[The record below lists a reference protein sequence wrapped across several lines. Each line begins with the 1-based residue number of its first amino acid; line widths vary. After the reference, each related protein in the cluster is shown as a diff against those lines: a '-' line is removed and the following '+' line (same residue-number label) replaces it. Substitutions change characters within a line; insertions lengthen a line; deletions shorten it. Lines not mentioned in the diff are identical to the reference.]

1 MYRKNANSWLKH
13 WDFILLDLIAL
24 QIAYIFS
31 CVIRNGWAEPFQSKI
46 YLTIDIVI
54 CFADICALYF
64 LESHHGIMRRGYFLE
79 FRNVVHHVTMIA
91 VIEVCYLF
99 LSKNGEEFS
108 RISFVVFY
116 ISGILLVYAE
126 RILWKQYLLHYNKN
140 FAQKRKMIAVLTSH
154 NAKSLIEQALDTQY
168 KEWEIVGIVLADR
181 SDMVDSDILGIPVV
195 CKAEEIPDYIQTKWI
210 DSIWIH
216 LERKYQ
222 LPLDLVNTCIEMG
235 VTVHNTLINVDT
247 YS

>member
-31 CVIRNGWAEPFQSKI
+31 CIMRNGWTEPFQSKI

-79 FRNVVHHVTMIA
+79 FRNVAYHVTMIA

-116 ISGILLVYAE
+116 ISGILLVY
-126 RILWKQYLLHYNKN
+126 I
-140 FAQKRKMIAVLTSH
+140 
-154 NAKSLIEQALDTQY
+154 
-168 KEWEIVGIVLADR
+168 
-181 SDMVDSDILGIPVV
+181 
-195 CKAEEIPDYIQTKWI
+195 
-210 DSIWIH
+210 
-216 LERKYQ
+216 
-222 LPLDLVNTCIEMG
+222 
-235 VTVHNTLINVDT
+235 
-247 YS
+247 